1 MHSTYWINF
10 YFTLLQ
16 LVLKDVK
23 NQKRLQAEVNLGNI
37 PTVILFKKNIWKHK
51 VSILVLEKIAKPHAH
66 ILLHDCSST

>member
-23 NQKRLQAEVNLGNI
+23 NQKSLQAEVNLENM
-37 PTVILFKKNIWKHK
+37 PTVILIKKKSHTLK
-51 VSILVLEKIAKPHAH
+51 QSLQEVLQFQESILVCQI
-66 ILLHDCSST
+66 CTW